1 MVAQFKVSTG
11 DTEAHP
17 INRETVEYLLAGQFP
32 WFQRNPERRVDQ
44 YFAVCPWCNN
54 PVQLKGLYRKQD
66 NSPHP
71 YGSHTGKP
79 INGFFHFNAVDM
91 LFCPY
96 KLKQHSHKK
105 NDRRAMGEIAR
116 RLIKQAV
123 EEFDRIVLL
132 LRDDFGFPFSNKFAE
147 KMLDGWFSSEGYLY
161 TGAHLRNLPW
171 MIAYFGP
178 TESLYGQYI
187 GKNSE
192 LTNAIREQVYGA
204 KITGDGQ
211 LTQTG
216 ERFFKLQLQCL
227 HHRFDKIIDT
237 EAPPEYMTLWVK
249 DFSKTNFPE
258 KAPTI
263 YQKTITFD
271 SDRFERLIHTASN
284 QANRNAALLQISQTV
299 ADRWRI

>member
-66 NSPHP
+66 NSPH
-71 YGSHTGKP
+71 
-79 INGFFHFNAVDM
+79 
-91 LFCPY
+91 
-96 KLKQHSHKK
+96 
-105 NDRRAMGEIAR
+105 R
-116 RLIKQAV
+116 
-123 EEFDRIVLL
+123 
-132 LRDDFGFPFSNKFAE
+132 
-147 KMLDGWFSSEGYLY
+147 
-161 TGAHLRNLPW
+161 
-171 MIAYFGP
+171 
-178 TESLYGQYI
+178 
-187 GKNSE
+187 
-192 LTNAIREQVYGA
+192 
-204 KITGDGQ
+204 
-211 LTQTG
+211 
-216 ERFFKLQLQCL
+216 
-227 HHRFDKIIDT
+227 
-237 EAPPEYMTLWVK
+237 VK